1 MSNYT
6 LPLPSTQTPSD
17 RIYADEMQEHY
28 KTSSGTDL
36 DKLRNF
42 ARFVPRQALSTFLA
56 KREIF
61 QRILGIHGQIIE
73 CGVFMGGGLFS
84 WTQLSSIYE
93 PLNHTRRVIG
103 FDSFSGFPSV
113 SAQDKPEEQLDSN
126 LHKQAGTYK
135 FEHKDELMDCCRIHD
150 MNRPIG
156 HIPRVELV
164 EGDANQTMPQYL
176 RDNPHLVV
184 ALLYLDFDIYEPTK
198 TALETFLSRMPK
210 GAVIAFDELNQ
221 KQWPGETLAVLES
234 VGIRNLKIERV
245 PFVPQISFAQLD

>member
-1 MSNYT
+1 MGNYT
-6 LPLPSTQTPSD
+6 FQLPSTQTAND
-17 RIYADEMQEHY
+17 RYYAEKIENHFA
-28 KTSSGTDL
+28 SASGTNL

-42 ARFVPRQALSTFLA
+42 SRFVPRQALSTFLA

-61 QRILGIHGQIIE
+61 QRIVNIHGNIIE
-73 CGVFMGGGLFS
+73 CGVFMGGGLFT

-103 FDSFSGFPSV
+103 FDSFDGFPSV
-113 SAQDKPEEQLDSN
+113 SSLDKPEEQLDEN
-126 LHKQAGTYK
+126 FHKEVGTYR
-135 FEHKDELMDCCRIHD
+135 FEHKGELLESCRIHD
-150 MNRPIG
+150 LNRPVG
-156 HIPRVELV
+156 HIPKVELV
-164 EGDANQTMPQYL
+164 QGDANLTMPQYL
-176 RDNPHLVV
+176 NDNPQLVV

-198 TALETFLSRMPK
+198 TALTTFLSRMPK

-221 KQWPGETLAVLES
+221 KQWPGETLAVLET